1 MNNFI
6 ILEEICQTQFSTILR
21 CKNKTTRDIVV
32 LKEIRQKKTEDAPSK
47 EVLREILIMM
57 NFTHPHIVKYNSV
70 FVHKCQVVIEMEFCI
85 TSLSNVI
92 KKISKPFYIGQI
104 KKIIRSIALG
114 IKFLHNHD
122 IIHRDIKPGNIFIDE
137 NCVVKIGDF
146 GSARISPQQKKEKE
160 EQEEK
165 KKNPQSKEKKE
176 KRPLTPGVGTKWY
189 KAPEIIFG
197 NKHYDKSVDI
207 WSFGCLMAEM
217 FLLEPLFPGSTDF
230 EMINLIFSFIGFSK
244 EDEEVLKPQL
254 HINHRERKKNI
265 FVNTFD
271 TAEKDSIDLMSKML
285 VANPNKRI
293 TVEEILKHPFL
304 KNEESYFYIKAEN
317 YKSIMSFAKVK
328 YVGDIPFRIFISFIL
343 FLTLAL
349 VISGSITQCF
359 SFYFHGLA
367 GYALDLLKIPPHR
380 EYSIIQLGIDVPGSY
395 ENPKDPVI
403 IFTQVIYFLTVLIL
417 PLAFLLNLIILWFVP
432 MKRKAQKIFYNIA
445 EILNAWSCIDVFVIA
460 ILASLTEIGQFTK
473 FIVGDKCD
481 SINPFIKK
489 YFSKTLDGHDTCF
502 EVKTYLEEGCW
513 LFFAAAISFF
523 ISSFVI
529 LKVCRN
535 ALNERLPEHVK
546 EYLKTK
552 KITDRVSNVS
562 NINDYNSSRESL
574 VNESLNNK
582 LIDNKN
588 LIEDDSNF

>member
-114 IKFLHNHD
+114 IKFLHDHD

-165 KKNPQSKEKKE
+165 KKDPQSKEKKE

-304 KNEESYFYIKAEN
+304 KNEESYMN
-317 YKSIMSFAKVK
+317 
-328 YVGDIPFRIFISFIL
+328 
-343 FLTLAL
+343 
-349 VISGSITQCF
+349 C
-359 SFYFHGLA
+359 
-367 GYALDLLKIPPHR
+367 
-380 EYSIIQLGIDVPGSY
+380 
-395 ENPKDPVI
+395 N
-403 IFTQVIYFLTVLIL
+403 L
-417 PLAFLLNLIILWFVP
+417 PI
-432 MKRKAQKIFYNIA
+432 
-445 EILNAWSCIDVFVIA
+445 
-460 ILASLTEIGQFTK
+460 
-473 FIVGDKCD
+473 
-481 SINPFIKK
+481 
-489 YFSKTLDGHDTCF
+489 
-502 EVKTYLEEGCW
+502 
-513 LFFAAAISFF
+513 
-523 ISSFVI
+523 
-529 LKVCRN
+529 
-535 ALNERLPEHVK
+535 
-546 EYLKTK
+546 
-552 KITDRVSNVS
+552 
-562 NINDYNSSRESL
+562 
-574 VNESLNNK
+574 
-582 LIDNKN
+582 
-588 LIEDDSNF
+588 

>member
-114 IKFLHNHD
+114 IKFLHDHD

-304 KNEESYFYIKAEN
+304 KNEESYMN
-317 YKSIMSFAKVK
+317 
-328 YVGDIPFRIFISFIL
+328 
-343 FLTLAL
+343 
-349 VISGSITQCF
+349 C
-359 SFYFHGLA
+359 
-367 GYALDLLKIPPHR
+367 
-380 EYSIIQLGIDVPGSY
+380 
-395 ENPKDPVI
+395 N
-403 IFTQVIYFLTVLIL
+403 L
-417 PLAFLLNLIILWFVP
+417 PI
-432 MKRKAQKIFYNIA
+432 
-445 EILNAWSCIDVFVIA
+445 
-460 ILASLTEIGQFTK
+460 
-473 FIVGDKCD
+473 
-481 SINPFIKK
+481 
-489 YFSKTLDGHDTCF
+489 
-502 EVKTYLEEGCW
+502 
-513 LFFAAAISFF
+513 
-523 ISSFVI
+523 
-529 LKVCRN
+529 
-535 ALNERLPEHVK
+535 
-546 EYLKTK
+546 
-552 KITDRVSNVS
+552 
-562 NINDYNSSRESL
+562 
-574 VNESLNNK
+574 
-582 LIDNKN
+582 
-588 LIEDDSNF
+588 

>member
-6 ILEEICQTQFSTILR
+6 VLEEICQTQFSTILR

-92 KKISKPFYIGQI
+92 KKISKPFYMGQI

-114 IKFLHNHD
+114 IKFLHDHD

-160 EQEEK
+160 KEKEKENDNENEVEEK
-165 KKNPQSKEKKE
+165 KEKKDKKEKKE

-244 EDEEVLKPQL
+244 EDEAVLKPQL
-254 HINHRERKKNI
+254 HINLRERPKNI
-265 FVNTFD
+265 FENTFD
-271 TAEKDSIDLMSKML
+271 IADKDSIDLMAKML

-304 KNEESYFYIKAEN
+304 KNEECYMN
-317 YKSIMSFAKVK
+317 
-328 YVGDIPFRIFISFIL
+328 
-343 FLTLAL
+343 
-349 VISGSITQCF
+349 C
-359 SFYFHGLA
+359 
-367 GYALDLLKIPPHR
+367 
-380 EYSIIQLGIDVPGSY
+380 
-395 ENPKDPVI
+395 N
-403 IFTQVIYFLTVLIL
+403 L
-417 PLAFLLNLIILWFVP
+417 PI
-432 MKRKAQKIFYNIA
+432 
-445 EILNAWSCIDVFVIA
+445 
-460 ILASLTEIGQFTK
+460 
-473 FIVGDKCD
+473 
-481 SINPFIKK
+481 
-489 YFSKTLDGHDTCF
+489 
-502 EVKTYLEEGCW
+502 
-513 LFFAAAISFF
+513 
-523 ISSFVI
+523 
-529 LKVCRN
+529 
-535 ALNERLPEHVK
+535 
-546 EYLKTK
+546 
-552 KITDRVSNVS
+552 
-562 NINDYNSSRESL
+562 
-574 VNESLNNK
+574 
-582 LIDNKN
+582 
-588 LIEDDSNF
+588 

>member
-6 ILEEICQTQFSTILR
+6 VLEEICQTQFSTILR

-92 KKISKPFYIGQI
+92 KKISKPFYVAQI

-114 IKFLHNHD
+114 IKFLHDHD

-146 GSARISPQQKKEKE
+146 GSARISPQQKKENKE
-160 EQEEK
+160 NKENELEEK
-165 KKNPQSKEKKE
+165 KKSQQSKDKKEQKE
-176 KRPLTPGVGTKWY
+176 KRPLTPGIGTKWY

-244 EDEEVLKPQL
+244 EDESVLKPQL
-254 HINHRERKKNI
+254 HINIRERPKKA
-265 FVNTFD
+265 FENTFD
-271 TAEKDSIDLMSKML
+271 IADKDSIDLMSKML

-304 KNEESYFYIKAEN
+304 KNEESYMN
-317 YKSIMSFAKVK
+317 
-328 YVGDIPFRIFISFIL
+328 
-343 FLTLAL
+343 
-349 VISGSITQCF
+349 C
-359 SFYFHGLA
+359 
-367 GYALDLLKIPPHR
+367 
-380 EYSIIQLGIDVPGSY
+380 
-395 ENPKDPVI
+395 N
-403 IFTQVIYFLTVLIL
+403 L
-417 PLAFLLNLIILWFVP
+417 PI
-432 MKRKAQKIFYNIA
+432 
-445 EILNAWSCIDVFVIA
+445 
-460 ILASLTEIGQFTK
+460 
-473 FIVGDKCD
+473 
-481 SINPFIKK
+481 
-489 YFSKTLDGHDTCF
+489 
-502 EVKTYLEEGCW
+502 
-513 LFFAAAISFF
+513 
-523 ISSFVI
+523 
-529 LKVCRN
+529 
-535 ALNERLPEHVK
+535 
-546 EYLKTK
+546 
-552 KITDRVSNVS
+552 
-562 NINDYNSSRESL
+562 
-574 VNESLNNK
+574 
-582 LIDNKN
+582 
-588 LIEDDSNF
+588 

>member
-6 ILEEICQTQFSTILR
+6 VLEEICQTQFSTILR

-57 NFTHPHIVKYNSV
+57 NFSHPHIVKYNSV

-92 KKISKPFYIGQI
+92 KKISKPFYIGQV

-114 IKFLHNHD
+114 LKFLHDHD

-146 GSARISPQQKKEKE
+146 GSARISPQQKKENLE
-160 EQEEK
+160 EEK
-165 KKNPQSKEKKE
+165 KKGGPNSKEKKE

-244 EDEEVLKPQL
+244 EDEAVLKPQL
-254 HINHRERKKNI
+254 HINISERPKKA
-265 FVNTFD
+265 FENTFD
-271 TAEKDSIDLMSKML
+271 IADKDSIDLMSKML

-304 KNEESYFYIKAEN
+304 KNEDSYMN
-317 YKSIMSFAKVK
+317 
-328 YVGDIPFRIFISFIL
+328 
-343 FLTLAL
+343 
-349 VISGSITQCF
+349 C
-359 SFYFHGLA
+359 
-367 GYALDLLKIPPHR
+367 
-380 EYSIIQLGIDVPGSY
+380 
-395 ENPKDPVI
+395 N
-403 IFTQVIYFLTVLIL
+403 L
-417 PLAFLLNLIILWFVP
+417 PI
-432 MKRKAQKIFYNIA
+432 
-445 EILNAWSCIDVFVIA
+445 
-460 ILASLTEIGQFTK
+460 
-473 FIVGDKCD
+473 
-481 SINPFIKK
+481 
-489 YFSKTLDGHDTCF
+489 
-502 EVKTYLEEGCW
+502 
-513 LFFAAAISFF
+513 
-523 ISSFVI
+523 
-529 LKVCRN
+529 
-535 ALNERLPEHVK
+535 
-546 EYLKTK
+546 
-552 KITDRVSNVS
+552 
-562 NINDYNSSRESL
+562 
-574 VNESLNNK
+574 
-582 LIDNKN
+582 
-588 LIEDDSNF
+588 